1 MMTMANSSKKQDVK
15 QKQDSTYL
23 TGPLAHGMWPW
34 VLQDKN
40 TSITLQIAMAAFDAG
55 VPVMLVS
62 NPGMGKTESIKAL
75 CATLGWEMQYLSM
88 ASMSFDDVS
97 GNPRAVPYTGKA
109 PHEDNDMKTEYA
121 APDWQ
126 WSLLEQEATGQKKL
140 LTLDEFNTASRSTQ
154 KTFLP
159 IIQSKIFPSGKQ
171 FSKDTPILGAMN
183 PADKSDGFDLSMAM
197 KNRICWLRW
206 EPKDTSEG
214 FLNRWQSPVRMSL
227 PIVKSKQSWEEELE
241 REKKL
246 ASIAIKYR
254 DNTMGGDFNAL
265 NTDKDDP
272 QSSDV
277 RAGDEVGE
285 FIFDQAQSSQRSW
298 DNMISIIARIPQE
311 ALSPQLVD
319 AVVYGTIGRKY
330 GQAFSRILYTTLNE
344 KGSIGLDYDHVAQ
357 DPYSVDWTQ
366 VSVTDAAEIWAG
378 INGGWVSGDQ
388 NKQNTALNVLFAIH
402 DGNEALDDSAL
413 IRAIAIDTKGWLGLG
428 PTRKATHNAFTA
440 RFQNIIDSQK

>member
-1 MMTMANSSKKQDVK
+1 MTASSKKHDTVQNQD
-15 QKQDSTYL
+15 QYL
-23 TGPLAHGMWPW
+23 KGPLENGMWPW

-40 TSITLQIAMAAFDAG
+40 TAITLQIAIAAFDAG

-75 CATLGWEMQYLSM
+75 CATLGWKMEYLSM

-126 WSLLEQEATGQKKL
+126 WSLLDQEATHQKKL
-140 LTLDEFNTASRSTQ
+140 LALDEFNTASRSTQ

-159 IIQSKIFPSGKQ
+159 IIQSKIFPSGKS
-171 FSKDTPILGAMN
+171 FAKNTPILGAMN

-197 KNRICWLRW
+197 KNRICWLKW
-206 EPKDTSEG
+206 DPADTTDG

-227 PIVKSKQSWEEELE
+227 PIVKNDQSWEEELE

-246 ASIAIKYR
+246 AAIAIKYR
-254 DNTMGGDFNAL
+254 DNSMMGDFNSL
-265 NTDKDDP
+265 NTEKDNP
-272 QSSDV
+272 QSSGIA
-277 RAGDEVGE
+277 AGDEVGE

-311 ALSPQLVD
+311 ALSPQLID
-319 AVVYGTIGRKY
+319 DVVYGTIGRKH
-330 GQAFSRILYTTLNE
+330 GRAFSHILYKELAENQT
-344 KGSIGLDYDHVAQ
+344 IGLDYDKVAL

-388 NKQNTALNVLFAIH
+388 TKQNAALNVLFAIH
-402 DGNEALDDSAL
+402 DSNEALDDSAL
-413 IRAIAIDTKGWLGLG
+413 IRTIAIDVNGWRNLG
-428 PTRKATHNAFTA
+428 PTRKATRNAFTA
-440 RFQNIIDSQK
+440 RFQNIIDSQN